1 MQLKMAAVYLLSVKN
16 NSDLA
21 SLCMDLCQAP
31 ASNQSWQHL
40 HIFLPGEM
48 AHWPRQRRGKA
59 HVESPMLRWNARR
72 SFWTRKLFLH
82 LREKLLQWISPL
94 KRGLKLETRKLS
106 SVTNVTA
113 TSNLEMVWKPTSPN
127 LVMRYSTTQ
136 MNWIATKTFTHFQ
149 SISIVVR
156 VVLMQLMDN
165 NSRC

>member
-1 MQLKMAAVYLLSVKN
+1 MQLKMAAVHLLSVKN

-21 SLCMDLCQAP
+21 SQCMNLCQAGQ
-31 ASNQSWQHL
+31 QSILTTPSHFPSEGDGSL
-40 HIFLPGEM
+40 TTLKKRKSPSIL
-48 AHWPRQRRGKA
+48 RR
-59 HVESPMLRWNARR
+59 NARR
-72 SFWTRKLFLH
+72 SFWTRNLFLH